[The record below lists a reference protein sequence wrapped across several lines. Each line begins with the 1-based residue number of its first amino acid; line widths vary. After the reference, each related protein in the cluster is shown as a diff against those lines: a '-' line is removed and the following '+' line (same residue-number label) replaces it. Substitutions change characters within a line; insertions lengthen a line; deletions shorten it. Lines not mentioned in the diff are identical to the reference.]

1 MEIPRMRLHW
11 TRVAWVNTW
20 NKSVIVVLMSMISC
34 SSNRICGRTL
44 HHLWQVLAVLIV
56 LHVAQIRLASA
67 QPAVR
72 FEFTETHM
80 GSPVHIV
87 LYTTEVQT
95 AKNAA
100 LKAYARVAELDRIFS
115 DYNPESELM
124 KLVDRFAEKDRE
136 PVSVSR
142 DLFDIL
148 QKSHRIS
155 EATGG
160 AFDITAAPVIRQWR
174 RARRDRKLPTSK
186 NIQEAMSRVGFQR
199 VKLIEAEKRVQLEPG
214 TRLDLG
220 GIAKGYTALEALKTL
235 QNLNIQSAL
244 VSVAGDIAVGSAPP
258 EQTGWRVAVAGLNP
272 SKDEP
277 LFYLKLTN
285 ASISTSGDAERFV
298 EIEGRRY
305 SHIVDTKTGLGIER
319 RATVTVVATDG
330 SAADAYATALY
341 ALGVD
346 GVDLLGRLKNPPV
359 LAVSWL
365 EQTADGKIEKR
376 TNAAFDKLVRK

>member
-11 TRVAWVNTW
+11 RRVDWVNTR
-20 NKSVIVVLMSMISC
+20 NKSFIVVLMSMISY
-34 SSNRICGRTL
+34 SSNRICGRPL
-44 HHLWQVLAVLIV
+44 HHLWQVLAVLFV
-56 LHVAQIRLASA
+56 LLSVQARLASA
-67 QPAVR
+67 QPALR

-87 LYTTEVQT
+87 LYTTDAQT
-95 AKNAA
+95 AKNSAV
-100 LKAYARVAELDRIFS
+100 KAFARVAELDQIFS

-124 KLVDRFAEKDRE
+124 KLVDRFAEKDQD
-136 PVSVSR
+136 PVAVSP
-142 DLFDIL
+142 DLFDIFK
-148 QKSHRIS
+148 KSRTIS

-160 AFDITAAPVIRQWR
+160 AFDITAAPVVRQWR
-174 RARRDRKLPTSK
+174 RARRDRKLPSSK
-186 NIQEAMSRVGFQR
+186 NIQEAMSRVGYRR
-199 VKLIEAEKRVQLEPG
+199 VKLIEPDRRVQLEPG
-214 TRLDLG
+214 TKLDLG
-220 GIAKGYTALEALKTL
+220 GIAKGYAALEALKTL
-235 QNLNIQSAL
+235 QQRNIPSAL

-258 EQTGWRVAVAGLNP
+258 DQLGWRVAVAGLNP

-277 LFYLKLTN
+277 LYYLQLTN

-346 GVDLLGRLKNPPV
+346 GSDLLGRLKNPPR
-359 LAVSWL
+359 LAVSWF
-365 EQTADGKIEKR
+365 EQTADGKVEKR
-376 TNAAFDKLVRK
+376 TNARFDKLLKK